1 MKIGEEAA
9 DLDKDVDQRLACV
22 GINKCCHLVYTS
34 GTTGKPK
41 AVMLSHDNLT
51 FTARLI
57 RDTYKLKPCFE
68 KNVRLLFYVYSFYII
83 SETNTLFRA
92 MRILNPN
99 ISCLGELPTTITR
112 RCQFSGFDYYD
123 ELSRSNILCGKNC
136 LERNHHTNTQ
146 GKYSSSD
153 HFRGVLSD
161 FKMS

>member
-68 KNVRLLFYVYSFYII
+68 KNVRHLFYLYSFHII
-83 SETNTLFRA
+83 YLQYRTFFLLIH
-92 MRILNPN
+92 ILNPN
-99 ISCLGELPTTITR
+99 IAYLGELSTTIPR
-112 RCQFSGFDYYD
+112 RC
-123 ELSRSNILCGKNC
+123 
-136 LERNHHTNTQ
+136 
-146 GKYSSSD
+146 
-153 HFRGVLSD
+153 
-161 FKMS
+161 

>member
-1 MKIGEEAA
+1 MISNTIWNPEFISFIISIKNARTVIHFIDLKAIVQYTGIPLHEDVISWRAFMKIGEEAA

-68 KNVRLLFYVYSFYII
+68 KNVRHLFFVDSFYII
-83 SETNTLFRA
+83 FEISNFFWLI
-92 MRILNPN
+92 RIL
-99 ISCLGELPTTITR
+99 IRIFLI
-112 RCQFSGFDYYD
+112 
-123 ELSRSNILCGKNC
+123 
-136 LERNHHTNTQ
+136 
-146 GKYSSSD
+146 
-153 HFRGVLSD
+153 
-161 FKMS
+161 

>member
-68 KNVRLLFYVYSFYII
+68 KNVRHLFYIYSFYII
-83 SETNTLFRA
+83 FETKTFSANTHSKSEYCLFR
-92 MRILNPN
+92 
-99 ISCLGELPTTITR
+99 
-112 RCQFSGFDYYD
+112 
-123 ELSRSNILCGKNC
+123 
-136 LERNHHTNTQ
+136 
-146 GKYSSSD
+146 
-153 HFRGVLSD
+153 
-161 FKMS
+161 

>member
-1 MKIGEEAA
+1 MNFQVTFDIKYYLKSRIYTFIISIKNARTVIHFIDLKAIVQYTGIPLHEDVISWRAFMKIGEEAA

-68 KNVRLLFYVYSFYII
+68 KNVRHLFYLYSFHII
-83 SETNTLFRA
+83 
-92 MRILNPN
+92 
-99 ISCLGELPTTITR
+99 
-112 RCQFSGFDYYD
+112 
-123 ELSRSNILCGKNC
+123 
-136 LERNHHTNTQ
+136 
-146 GKYSSSD
+146 
-153 HFRGVLSD
+153 
-161 FKMS
+161 

>member
-68 KNVRLLFYVYSFYII
+68 KNVRYLSYVYSFYFIFK
-83 SETNTLFRA
+83 SEFIHQYNHL
-92 MRILNPN
+92 
-99 ISCLGELPTTITR
+99 ITFVNR
-112 RCQFSGFDYYD
+112 
-123 ELSRSNILCGKNC
+123 EKKTEIN
-136 LERNHHTNTQ
+136 
-146 GKYSSSD
+146 
-153 HFRGVLSD
+153 
-161 FKMS
+161 

>member
-1 MKIGEEAA
+1 M
-9 DLDKDVDQRLACV
+9 DKDVDQRLACV

-68 KNVRLLFYVYSFYII
+68 KNVRHLFYVYSFYII
-83 SETNTLFRA
+83 YRTFLANTHFD
-92 MRILNPN
+92 PN
-99 ISCLGELPTTITR
+99 ISYLGELPTTITR
-112 RCQFSGFDYYD
+112 CCQSSGFDHYD
-123 ELSRSNILCGKNC
+123 ELSRSNIFRGKNC

-146 GKYSSSD
+146 GKYSSLN
-153 HFRGVLSD
+153 HFRDVLSD
-161 FKMS
+161 FQLSS

>member
-1 MKIGEEAA
+1 MLFEITNLCANNIKQIRNTRTFIPFIDLKAIVQYTGIPLHEDVISWRAFMKIGEEAA

-68 KNVRLLFYVYSFYII
+68 KNVRHLFCVYSFHII
-83 SETNTLFRA
+83 LY
-92 MRILNPN
+92 
-99 ISCLGELPTTITR
+99 TI
-112 RCQFSGFDYYD
+112 
-123 ELSRSNILCGKNC
+123 SNIFG
-136 LERNHHTNTQ
+136 
-146 GKYSSSD
+146 
-153 HFRGVLSD
+153 
-161 FKMS
+161 

>member
-1 MKIGEEAA
+1 MNFQVIFDIKYYLKSRIYIIQSIGNARTVIHFIDLKAIVQYTGIPLHEDVISWRAFMKIGEEAV

-68 KNVRLLFYVYSFYII
+68 KNVRHLFYVYPFYII
-83 SETNTLFRA
+83 LDLQC
-92 MRILNPN
+92 RI
-99 ISCLGELPTTITR
+99 
-112 RCQFSGFDYYD
+112 FSG
-123 ELSRSNILCGKNC
+123 
-136 LERNHHTNTQ
+136 NTHS
-146 GKYSSSD
+146 KSEYFM
-153 HFRGVLSD
+153 FR
-161 FKMS
+161 

>member
-1 MKIGEEAA
+1 MNFQVTFDIKYYLKSRIYMPITFIISIKNARTVIHFIDLKAIVQYTGIPLHEDVISWRAFMKIGEEAA

-68 KNVRLLFYVYSFYII
+68 KNVRHLFFVDSFYII
-83 SETNTLFRA
+83 FTISNFFWLI
-92 MRILNPN
+92 RIL
-99 ISCLGELPTTITR
+99 IRIFLI
-112 RCQFSGFDYYD
+112 
-123 ELSRSNILCGKNC
+123 
-136 LERNHHTNTQ
+136 
-146 GKYSSSD
+146 
-153 HFRGVLSD
+153 
-161 FKMS
+161 

>member
-1 MKIGEEAA
+1 MNFQVTFDIKYYLKSRIYMLITFIISIKNARTVIHFIDLKAIVQYTGIPLHEDVISWRAFMKIGEEAA

-68 KNVRLLFYVYSFYII
+68 KNVRHLFYLYSFHII
-83 SETNTLFRA
+83 
-92 MRILNPN
+92 
-99 ISCLGELPTTITR
+99 
-112 RCQFSGFDYYD
+112 
-123 ELSRSNILCGKNC
+123 
-136 LERNHHTNTQ
+136 
-146 GKYSSSD
+146 
-153 HFRGVLSD
+153 
-161 FKMS
+161 